1 MKQLLILPLVAG
13 ALATGCA
20 PKPGAEKSLAIDPS
34 NMDTTV
40 ACGEDFY
47 EYACG
52 GWIEKNP
59 LKPEYARY
67 GSFDVLAENNQKQM
81 RELIDELEKAENEP
95 GSVAQKVGDLYKMGL
110 DSVRLNKEGVSPISE
125 ALKNIASLDDKAAFA
140 SLVAQMHKEG
150 SSPFFQLYVGADEKN
165 SSMNIVNLY
174 QGGMSMGDRD
184 YYLSED
190 SANIKIRDAYKKYI
204 NKLFTLAGYSA
215 EKAAVAEKNVMNIE
229 TALAKVAFSREET
242 RNPLK
247 NYNKMPMTDFLKQ
260 MNGFDWKSYFSALGL
275 DSLNEINPN
284 Q

>member
-1 MKQLLILPLVAG
+1 MKNFNDDYYVG
-13 ALATGCA
+13 
-20 PKPGAEKSLAIDPS
+20 
-34 NMDTTV
+34 
-40 ACGEDFY
+40 
-47 EYACG
+47 
-52 GWIEKNP
+52 
-59 LKPEYARY
+59 
-67 GSFDVLAENNQKQM
+67 FD
-81 RELIDELEKAENEP
+81 I
-95 GSVAQKVGDLYKMGL
+95 GT
-110 DSVRLNKEGVSPISE
+110 DSVGYAVADTDYNHCKFKGNAMWGVDLFEE

-229 TALAKVAFSREET
+229 TALAMVAFSREET

-247 NYNKMPMTDFLKQ
+247 NYNKK
-260 MNGFDWKSYFSALGL
+260 
-275 DSLNEINPN
+275 
-284 Q
+284 

>member
-13 ALATGCA
+13 VLVTGCA
-20 PKPGAEKSLAIDPS
+20 PKPGAEKNLAIDPS

-52 GWIEKNP
+52 GWIKKNP

-125 ALKNIASLDDKAAFA
+125 ALKNIASLDDKVAFA

-150 SSPFFQLYVGADEKN
+150 SSPFFQL
-165 SSMNIVNLY
+165 
-174 QGGMSMGDRD
+174 
-184 YYLSED
+184 
-190 SANIKIRDAYKKYI
+190 
-204 NKLFTLAGYSA
+204 
-215 EKAAVAEKNVMNIE
+215 
-229 TALAKVAFSREET
+229 
-242 RNPLK
+242 
-247 NYNKMPMTDFLKQ
+247 
-260 MNGFDWKSYFSALGL
+260 
-275 DSLNEINPN
+275 
-284 Q
+284 